1 MAYKV
6 FLSVGSPFNDTQ
18 EVFIS
23 SIEQYLRDND
33 LIPQTVGRTVFT
45 ATQPLKAVNELM
57 KECYGSII
65 LALERTQ
72 LIEGI
77 ERRDS
82 PKQTK
87 LSDAKLTTPWNQIE
101 AAMAYSHDH
110 PLLVIAETGIK
121 GEGLLERGYD
131 WYVLEVDS
139 SSPPV
144 NDPMFQAIIADWK
157 KRVIQFSE
165 RNKSVSSVSEA
176 STEPTVAAPPEIG
189 LGGIDIGLLRR
200 NMQKALDDE
209 ELADLCFDM
218 HIGYEDLKGTNRS
231 ARIRELILLCERSGR
246 IGDLLAHCRLM
257 RPNLEWQKG

>member
-1 MAYKV
+1 
-6 FLSVGSPFNDTQ
+6 VGTPFNETQ
-18 EVFIS
+18 ETFIS
-23 SIEQYLRDND
+23 AIEQYLRAND
-33 LIPQTVGRTVFT
+33 LEPQTVGRTVFPSI
-45 ATQPLKAVNELM
+45 QPLKAVNELM
-57 KECYGSII
+57 QECHGTIVV
-65 LALERTQ
+65 ALER
-72 LIEGI
+72 
-77 ERRDS
+77 S
-82 PKQTK
+82 Y
-87 LSDAKLTTPWNQIE
+87 LSDATERRESPKEVALKDVKLATPWTQIE
-101 AAMAYSHDH
+101 AAMAYANGH
-110 PLLVIAETGIK
+110 PLMVLVENGVK
-121 GEGLLERGYD
+121 GEGLLEQDYD

-139 SSPPV
+139 SSPPIDNV
-144 NDPMFQAIIADWK
+144 RFQGTIADWK

-176 STEPTVAAPPEIG
+176 STEPTVVAPPEIG

-231 ARIRELILLCERSGR
+231 AKIRELILLCERSGR